1 MITSIIR
8 NQPTDLQVA
17 LGVLL
22 RDSKTLIGYM
32 YDYGITCSYD
42 EVLRFKKS
50 AAKAA
55 SASANPHGIGCSD
68 NGMVQVIVDNFDTD
82 ISSPNGKLSTHSLAM
97 ILTQP
102 EKLSEAPAFDSID
115 RLTHAESKVQISDD
129 EADFIQYAGMKK
141 PPMPDMPGQTL
152 SEEWSASEKVSI
164 NRANEIDF
172 CFFKDIFSQAD
183 CPEFGGYNTKLCR
196 EQGHTLQP
204 RTRVVYL
211 PMINKTPAEP
221 ATMMAAMLKA
231 KNITEKTGQRFVVF
245 TADQQLYRVAVHIL
259 WENQTMF
266 KNFYLRLGGMHLLMS
281 YVGCVGS
288 LMTGSGIVEVLG
300 SAFAGVSKM
309 LIGKKFPDNVR
320 ALRMLTEGLL
330 QRVFQEN
337 PEMSCMDD
345 LLHVLSNLSN
355 SSRTAKLWVTCVI
368 YPVLTMMRYIRAE
381 REGDWSLHVATV
393 REMMPLFFAAS
404 HTNYA
409 RYGMYYLRTIEQLP
423 DDVHKHFNKGEHTMH
438 HNAGINNGIWSDMT
452 IETTFMWYGHGH
464 SGIIGV
470 TLKPET
476 VTTWAYSMHA
486 CNTLVSKVDLM
497 RHTEQHEQVTQ
508 LHHKE
513 ESKSRIKLNKADR
526 QVLHDKLEICI
537 DPLYENEHTKHLVN
551 IVTGQVISYESVNV
565 DAAYEI
571 GTNQMNTFENGW
583 PESFHET
590 IHNSVKT
597 MSTGRKHIKVAGKKV
612 YNPEIIYARAMAL
625 QNSVRG
631 FNTND
636 LMAHSPAVKPTK

>member
-1 MITSIIR
+1 
-8 NQPTDLQVA
+8 
-17 LGVLL
+17 
-22 RDSKTLIGYM
+22 
-32 YDYGITCSYD
+32 
-42 EVLRFKKS
+42 
-50 AAKAA
+50 
-55 SASANPHGIGCSD
+55 
-68 NGMVQVIVDNFDTD
+68 
-82 ISSPNGKLSTHSLAM
+82 
-97 ILTQP
+97 
-102 EKLSEAPAFDSID
+102 
-115 RLTHAESKVQISDD
+115 
-129 EADFIQYAGMKK
+129 
-141 PPMPDMPGQTL
+141 
-152 SEEWSASEKVSI
+152 
-164 NRANEIDF
+164 
-172 CFFKDIFSQAD
+172 
-183 CPEFGGYNTKLCR
+183 
-196 EQGHTLQP
+196 
-204 RTRVVYL
+204 
-211 PMINKTPAEP
+211 
-221 ATMMAAMLKA
+221 
-231 KNITEKTGQRFVVF
+231 
-245 TADQQLYRVAVHIL
+245 
-259 WENQTMF
+259 
-266 KNFYLRLGGMHLLMS
+266 MHLLMS

-423 DDVHKHFNKGEHTMH
+423 DDVRKHFNKGEHTMH
-438 HNAGINNGIWSDMT
+438 HIAGINNGIWSDMT
-452 IETTFMWYGHGH
+452 IETTFMRYGHGH

-513 ESKSRIKLNKADR
+513 ESKSRIKLDKADR

-636 LMAHSPAVKPTK
+636 LMAHELSPEPASMFSEDGMRISTTKATLKNKLKVEISARHVPVDATFLDGCAVMWVIPWPSNATVQQYLDNFRHHISSYLQKSPVFLVFNR